1 MCIKKIKN
9 IEYRQSI
16 LFKMTRPSPTESAT
30 KYKIGTKKKGND
42 NNTWIVVKT
51 KNGIKRWK
59 KLSNTPKIK
68 GCKTYLI
75 HDNGGRPF
83 KVYVCKQFVIIYAMT
98 NNQYYDKCVKLY
110 NKPKKV
116 FIGSD
121 KGKFKGNSILIQ
133 INNYRYVY
141 IGSNI
146 YTFSTDDIITK
157 YYSFVGNSDVPYPV
171 AMSKDNAYFM
181 LDYKYINKK
190 YFPQNIDWNDSYKNF
205 YTFKRNELKQ
215 ISHKFKK
222 TKIIHKRL

>member
-1 MCIKKIKN
+1 
-9 IEYRQSI
+9 
-16 LFKMTRPSPTESAT
+16 MTRPSPTESAT
-30 KYKIGTKKKGND
+30 KYKVGTKKKGND
-42 NNTWIVVKT
+42 NNTWIVIKT

-59 KLSNTPKIK
+59 KLSSTPKIK

-83 KVYVCKQFVIIYAMT
+83 KVYVCKQCVMIYSMT
-98 NNQYYDKCVKLY
+98 NNQYYDKCVKIY

-133 INNYRYVY
+133 INNYRYAF
-141 IGSNI
+141 IGWCI
-146 YTFSTDDIITK
+146 YEFSTNDIIIK

-171 AMSKDNAYFM
+171 AISKDNAYFM

-190 YFPQNIDWNDSYKNF
+190 YFSQNIDWNYSYTDF
-205 YTFKRNELKQ
+205 YDFKRNEVKK

-222 TKIIHKRL
+222 IKIIHKRI